1 MVTRVTAS
9 EDSEFNPAKLVLC
22 PDRSTRPD
30 SLGAQT
36 VQLGHTRSKS
46 DRGRS
51 DSLRL
56 SRPPTPG
63 ARFRALRLGHERCC
77 SESSGGRP
85 SPSAEG
91 RRRMPSGSS
100 GQDTS
105 SGKGRR
111 CRQANNRGG
120 RLSRKNGGFRLLR
133 QTGTEDTVLRTAT
146 MATEERSSRRP
157 ARCAQTVGREGGCAF
172 FAWRSGGG
180 GSRRTVTTVAWRA
193 ALDEGRAPDGR
204 HHWLSNGRCHIDG
217 TRGGIPTAN
226 G

>member
-30 SLGAQT
+30 SLGVQT
-36 VQLGHTRSKS
+36 VQLGHTRSKCGGEAS
-46 DRGRS
+46 RS
-51 DSLRL
+51 VF

-63 ARFRALRLGHERCC
+63 ARFRALRLGHERSC

-91 RRRMPSGSS
+91 RLLMLSGSS

-111 CRQANNRGG
+111 CRLANNRGG
-120 RLSRKNGGFRLLR
+120 RLSRRNGGFRSQR

-146 MATEERSSRRP
+146 MATEERGSRRP

-180 GSRRTVTTVAWRA
+180 GSRRTVTTGAWRA
-193 ALDEGRAPDGR
+193 ALDEGRATAGR
-204 HHWLSNGRCHIDG
+204 HHWLSNGRCQIDG
-217 TRGGIPTAN
+217 TRGGTPAAN